1 MMPRHIPEA
10 LSKYVVIID
19 HVYANHAGKYQIGDL
34 VMESLSM
41 SIIYPSFGTVSTI
54 IRLRLQVDDLSLL
67 YLGLQQR

>member
-19 HVYANHAGKYQIGDL
+19 HVNANHAGKYQIGDL
-34 VMESLSM
+34 IMGSLSM

-67 YLGLQQR
+67 YLGLQQI